1 MVECTGLENRRR
13 FSPSVGSN
21 PTASA
26 TYPFPRIIPI
36 SPFFANTC
44 ATSTLYGSGS
54 NVALNYAELASISY
68 ILDHQNYAE
77 LAKQYELN
85 TVDTLVSAGIGAFM
99 GTVFWS
105 NPVDVKY
112 DRAHQ
117 RVYEHYK
124 SDFEAGG
131 KFSQEELESQAKLN
145 SAAAVSYAR
154 MAHVAPD
161 QVDDMVAKLVWTDDR
176 KAFAVPDEYAMPITQ
191 GSEWHMGPSP
201 KRNAEEQIP
210 VLKITEAPL
219 RRKDAIAYTTAI
231 LKDGVKNKDSGFV
244 LTASRSDM
252 KKAAG
257 ERGGLKERVFTS
269 VAKNIDKIAEN
280 SVLVESHVDVKHR
293 NPNVQG
299 VHIFAMPVEFDGS
312 FWRVQLLVKDVIE
325 PGNEKTAVHTIDGIE
340 IHKMENPP
348 VGITQS
354 EGGVSYVAGVAAADN
369 RQVHNVT
376 DNVPNDRTV
385 SLSQL
390 LGGDNPYIRQD
401 GKGFFDSVDD
411 ASRAEGGVY
420 YERQDELPQVFYQL
434 GYHGTPYLFDAFTL
448 AHIGSGEDAQTHGWG
463 LYFAL
468 SRHTA
473 EDCACPVLLDLRCS
487 IDQTFSQS
495 EKDRGNAPLEASFL
509 GASVLVL
516 W

>member
-131 KFSQEELESQAKLN
+131 KFSQEEIESQAKLN

-161 QVDDMVAKLVWTDDR
+161 QVDEMVAKLVWTDDR
-176 KAFAVPDEYAMPITQ
+176 KAFSVPDEYAMPITQ
-191 GSEWHMGPSP
+191 GNEWHMGPSP

-210 VLKITEAPL
+210 VSKITEAPL
-219 RRKDAIAYTTAI
+219 GRKDAIDYTTSI

-244 LTASRSDM
+244 LTASRCDM

-257 ERGGLKERVFTS
+257 R
-269 VAKNIDKIAEN
+269 KN
-280 SVLVESHVDVKHR
+280 
-293 NPNVQG
+293 
-299 VHIFAMPVEFDGS
+299 
-312 FWRVQLLVKDVIE
+312 
-325 PGNEKTAVHTIDGIE
+325 
-340 IHKMENPP
+340 
-348 VGITQS
+348 
-354 EGGVSYVAGVAAADN
+354 
-369 RQVHNVT
+369 
-376 DNVPNDRTV
+376 
-385 SLSQL
+385 
-390 LGGDNPYIRQD
+390 
-401 GKGFFDSVDD
+401 
-411 ASRAEGGVY
+411 VY
-420 YERQDELPQVFYQL
+420 L
-434 GYHGTPYLFDAFTL
+434 
-448 AHIGSGEDAQTHGWG
+448 IW
-463 LYFAL
+463 
-468 SRHTA
+468 
-473 EDCACPVLLDLRCS
+473 
-487 IDQTFSQS
+487 
-495 EKDRGNAPLEASFL
+495 
-509 GASVLVL
+509 
-516 W
+516 